1 MSALTEEGP
10 GQSTCRAVSATPLQ
24 IYNMH
29 VTEYIPGIDVKP
41 SPVAGPRLSS
51 CPVHKDIPCIAKI
64 PHCLPW
70 HQLRACS
77 DCGGVEGRWLWGRS
91 QLEELT

>member
-70 HQLRACS
+70 HQELAVTVGELRGS
-77 DCGGVEGRWLWGRS
+77 GSGVGVS
-91 QLEELT
+91 